1 MTKIKQEFEKIVR
14 SLTEKNFVFLCNI
27 LSDENNIKN
36 VIEIFNEIKIKNMKL
51 TNLINTNEKKNGELE
66 VEIKETQKKI
76 NELRKATVNIK
87 KITEVTVT
95 KLLKRKINIIGD
107 EYLFSK

>member
-1 MTKIKQEFEKIVR
+1 MGLLGDLALGV
-14 SLTEKNFVFLCNI
+14 LNYA
-27 LSDENNIKN
+27 LSA
-36 VIEIFNEIKIKNMKL
+36 
-51 TNLINTNEKKNGELE
+51 NEKKNGELE